1 MIHIGIS
8 GKIGSGKSTLAASLK
23 QFAIEN
29 GYACEVVPFAYGV
42 REVAALEKHEARK
55 SALVNLF
62 HAYGYDY
69 ATSSIGARLADAY
82 MRKYP
87 TLVEKKNRRLLQSIG
102 TEVGRMAIDED
113 IWIKRTHYMFRGYPL
128 DFGISDD
135 LRFDNEAM
143 AVDIHVGITIDGV
156 AQSSLYLERINTF
169 GADYTNSNHASEQS
183 LTLPPLFTIP
193 IGFTQTQ
200 ILELFDKIDRVR
212 KLRAS

>member
-8 GKIGSGKSTLAASLK
+8 GKIGAGKSTLAASLK
-23 QFAIEN
+23 QLAIES
-29 GYACEVVPFAYGV
+29 GYACEIVSFAYGV
-42 REVAALEKHEARK
+42 REVAALEQHVARK

-62 HAYGYDY
+62 HSYGYDY
-69 ATSSIGARLADAY
+69 ETSSVGARLADAY

-87 TLVEKKNRRLLQSIG
+87 TITNTKNRRLLQSIG

-156 AQSSLYLERINTF
+156 EQSSVYLERIGAF
-169 GADYTNSNHASEQS
+169 GADYTNNNHASEQS

-193 IGFTQTQ
+193 IGFTQEDV
-200 ILELFDKIDRVR
+200 LRLFEKVDKVR
-212 KLRAS
+212 KLRC